1 MYRFGSRNKRVLQG
15 ITKIVSSYRSEGKDP
30 RGLISGRGECASREG
45 CWLGV
50 RLTNPLYKH
59 LRFLGILNILVQ
71 PPEYVQNLIF
81 MSHSKTCLVTG
92 ASKGIGHG
100 VAQSLLDHAPPL
112 STIYLTSRTPPKI
125 IHMNSTS
132 STLIYHPLDIT
143 TPFSIDALY
152 KTIKEAG
159 RTDVLVNNLGNATG
173 SVEEIVECNYY
184 GTINMCKKFIPIL
197 KPGGRVV
204 NVSSIACYLGGS
216 HDEELRAKMA
226 AAGEGVRYVNREI

>member
-1 MYRFGSRNKRVLQG
+1 MAQVVSGRIRTRGMYRFGSRNKRVLQG

-30 RGLISGRGECASREG
+30 R
-45 CWLGV
+45 
-50 RLTNPLYKH
+50 
-59 LRFLGILNILVQ
+59 
-71 PPEYVQNLIF
+71 EYVQNLIF

-184 GTINMCKKFIPIL
+184 ERYRADVKAG
-197 KPGGRVV
+197 
-204 NVSSIACYLGGS
+204 VSKEKGWPTRTQSRRL
-216 HDEELRAKMA
+216 L
-226 AAGEGVRYVNREI
+226 